1 MPIRYFFKQ
10 LLLPPGGLLLL
21 LFFAFWWRTSRPRLA
36 RLCGVCGLSLIH
48 I

>member
-21 LFFAFWWRTSRPRLA
+21 LFFAFWWRASRPRLA
-36 RLCGVCGLSLIH
+36 RLCGVCGFFGL
-48 I
+48 